1 METVLRDFVQGYS
14 TVGHYGLLLTI
25 VLLVVARQLLPSGE
39 RRVLRQPVFFL
50 GVHLVAQLA
59 KLLVEERGGSARGLS
74 FVALVALLLALGR
87 VSGLLVLDI
96 VIGRKLGRP
105 LPKIIRDIAQ
115 GLVYVFLLLAALR
128 AIGFDPGSILT
139 TGAVVTAV
147 IGLSLQET
155 LGNLVA
161 GLAIQVQRP
170 FDIGDWI
177 GFDSDPKKIGKVVE
191 INWRAT
197 KVVTLDE
204 VEITVPNGTLA
215 KTPIVNHTKP
225 TAVSR
230 RSVYVSCS
238 YDVAPRRVHEVILEA
253 LEDVPGIVRDPPPNV
268 VTQEFGDSGVQY
280 WVRFYTD
287 QFHRRDVVDGAVRD
301 RIWYGLQR
309 AGITIPY
316 PQRKVHLREVSAES
330 RAAELDARIA
340 GRERALRGVDVL
352 DVVSPAERRRL
363 AETATTRLYAPGET
377 VVHQGDEDD
386 ELFIIERGQVAVL
399 IESDGGAPASEVTR
413 LKKGQFFG
421 EMALIT
427 GERRRASVRAITECE
442 LIVIGHDAF
451 QEILSGSPHLA
462 EELSRVLAERQ
473 TMLDDLAANL
483 PEGERASVVKATS
496 GQLLDRIKQ
505 FFSI

>member
-1 METVLRDFVQGYS
+1 
-14 TVGHYGLLLTI
+14 
-25 VLLVVARQLLPSGE
+25 
-39 RRVLRQPVFFL
+39 
-50 GVHLVAQLA
+50 
-59 KLLVEERGGSARGLS
+59 
-74 FVALVALLLALGR
+74 
-87 VSGLLVLDI
+87 
-96 VIGRKLGRP
+96 
-105 LPKIIRDIAQ
+105 
-115 GLVYVFLLLAALR
+115 
-128 AIGFDPGSILT
+128 
-139 TGAVVTAV
+139 VTAV
-147 IGLSLQET
+147 IGLSLQDT

-177 GFDSDPKKIGKVVE
+177 GFDADPKKIGKVVE

-204 VEITVPNGTLA
+204 VEVTVPNGALA
-215 KTPIVNHTKP
+215 KAPIVNHTKP
-225 TAVSR
+225 TALSR
-230 RSVYVSCS
+230 RSVYVSAP
-238 YDVAPRRVHEVILEA
+238 YDVPPKRVHEVLVDA
-253 LEDVPGIVRDPPPNV
+253 LADVPGVVRDPPPNV
-268 VTQEFGDSGVQY
+268 VTHEFGERGVQY
-280 WVRFYTD
+280 WVRFFTD
-287 QFHRRDVVDGAVRD
+287 QFHRRDIVDGAVRD
-301 RIWYGLQR
+301 RVWYALQR

-316 PQRKVHLREVSAES
+316 PQRKVHLREVSAET
-330 RAAELDARIA
+330 RAVETGQKIA
-340 GRERALRGVDVL
+340 ARERALRAVDVL

-377 VVHQGDEDD
+377 VVHQGDETD

-399 IESDGGAPASEVTR
+399 IESDGAVPASEVTR

-427 GERRRASVRAITECE
+427 GERRRASVRAVTECE

-473 TMLDDLAANL
+473 TMLDELAETL
-483 PEGERASVVKATS
+483 SQDERASVVKATS
-496 GQLLDRIKQ
+496 SQLLDRIKS